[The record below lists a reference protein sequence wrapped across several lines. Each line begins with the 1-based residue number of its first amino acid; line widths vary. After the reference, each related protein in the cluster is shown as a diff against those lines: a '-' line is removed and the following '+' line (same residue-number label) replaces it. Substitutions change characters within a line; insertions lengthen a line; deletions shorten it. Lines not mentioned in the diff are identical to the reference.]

1 MNKLLLL
8 LVSGMLLN
16 NISSSQNMKL
26 KPFISVGSSGIGFG
40 LNFKEYNLYSRYS
53 YNYEQPSPSMY
64 YYYHFPSIML
74 TKKIYNEEI
83 GNVYAGLG
91 FSNVVYKQKY
101 FIQGINTTNYFIAIP
116 LGIQLIPFKRND
128 KFSITL
134 ESGIEFEHM
143 LPLRIHPLVKGY
155 DWGLNLSRGI
165 VDIRYKLG
173 KRSN

>member
-1 MNKLLLL
+1 MNKLFLLL
-8 LVSGMLLN
+8 ITGMLFT
-16 NISSSQNMKL
+16 NISYSQKKLL
-26 KPFISVGSSGIGFG
+26 KPFISVVSSGIGFRI
-40 LNFKEYNLYSRYS
+40 NFKKYNIYSRYS

-101 FIQGINTTNYFIAIP
+101 FIQGINSTNYFIAIP

-128 KFSITL
+128 KFSVTL
-134 ESGIEFEHM
+134 ESGIEIEHM
-143 LPLRIHPLVKGY
+143 LPLRIHPLIKGY

-165 VDIRYKLG
+165 IDIRYKLG
-173 KRSN
+173 KRNN